1 MFLKLEIY
9 SKNKNSYK
17 KILNFLILLTNN
29 LKEFPIYVT
38 SKKAKNNKKK
48 YTLLKSPH
56 VNKTAQEQFEIR
68 KYKNCFEIYSYS
80 NFFLLLALKQ
90 VTKKLY
96 KDINITVKICSN
108 NKKFLKVLKSN
119 TNNNSLC
126 LLRDT
131 SKSIEGYLKLLD
143 NYGEIYFLSLDSS
156 VG

>member
-56 VNKTAQEQFEIR
+56 VNKTAQEKAHEETQ
-68 KYKNCFEIYSYS
+68 KYGKE
-80 NFFLLLALKQ
+80 ALRWFAI
-90 VTKKLY
+90 V
-96 KDINITVKICSN
+96 
-108 NKKFLKVLKSN
+108 
-119 TNNNSLC
+119 
-126 LLRDT
+126 
-131 SKSIEGYLKLLD
+131 
-143 NYGEIYFLSLDSS
+143 
-156 VG
+156 